1 MSERQ
6 RPRGAESTA
15 RQPSD
20 SPPPVELLRY
30 AELEDTAAAVEMERR
45 RLAALLQSDVVESL
59 NLLLSQ
65 AHVYEQ
71 SFATQPAA
79 RRAVSVLASLARQI
93 LQQVRDLQAGLHPT
107 FLESL
112 GLGPALEALSSR
124 VMRAHGL
131 HIDLVLERSE
141 ERLPSQMELAL
152 FRAVQDALD
161 RVIRQARA
169 SQVTIRLEHQ
179 SERLFLSVADN
190 GLAMAGVE
198 VLDPSCQRIEQLGGT
213 VEAGPGPQGG
223 LELTLSMAI
232 AEPVQLTP
240 REMDVIQLLTEGLT
254 NREIAL
260 RLSLSPRTVNFHL
273 DNVYSKLGVN
283 SRTEAAI
290 YALRHGWGRPSMP
303 PA

>member
-6 RPRGAESTA
+6 GPKGAKGIA
-15 RQPSD
+15 RQLSD
-20 SPPPVELLRY
+20 SPATVELLRH

-65 AHVYEQ
+65 ARVYEQ
-71 SFATQPAA
+71 SLAANPAG

-93 LQQVRDLQAGLHPT
+93 LQQVRDLESGLHPT

-112 GLGPALEALSSR
+112 GLQPALEALSSQ

-131 HIDLVLERSE
+131 HIHLVLEHRQ
-141 ERLPSQMELAL
+141 ERLPPQIEMAL
-152 FRAVQDALD
+152 FRVVQDALD
-161 RVIRQARA
+161 RVIRQAHA
-169 SQVTIRLEHQ
+169 SMVTIRLERR
-179 SERLFLSVADN
+179 SERLALSVTDN

-198 VLDPSCQRIEQLGGT
+198 VLRPSCRRIEQLGGT
-213 VEAGPGPQGG
+213 VEAGPSPQGG
-223 LELTLSMAI
+223 LELTIRMAI

-254 NREIAL
+254 NKEIAL

-273 DNVYSKLGVN
+273 DNIYSKLGLS

-290 YALRHGWGRPSMP
+290 YALRHGWGHPPTP

>member
-1 MSERQ
+1 M
-6 RPRGAESTA
+6 
-15 RQPSD
+15 
-20 SPPPVELLRY
+20 VELLRH

-65 AHVYEQ
+65 ARVYEQ
-71 SFATQPAA
+71 SLATNPTG

-93 LQQVRDLQAGLHPT
+93 LQQVRDLESGLHPT

-112 GLGPALEALSSR
+112 GLEAALEALSSQ

-131 HIDLVLERSE
+131 HLHLVLERGE
-141 ERLPSQMELAL
+141 ERLPPQIEMAF
-152 FRAVQDALD
+152 FRVVQDALD
-161 RVIRQARA
+161 RVIRQAHA
-169 SQVTIRLEHQ
+169 SMVTIRLERR
-179 SERLFLSVADN
+179 SERLVLSVTDN

-198 VLDPSCQRIEQLGGT
+198 VLRPSCRRIEQLGGT
-213 VEAGPGPQGG
+213 VEAGSSPQGG
-223 LELTLSMAI
+223 LELTIRMAI

-254 NREIAL
+254 NKEIAL

-273 DNVYSKLGVN
+273 DNIYSKLGVS

-290 YALRHGWGRPSMP
+290 YTLRHGWGRPPTP